1 MILPNIYYS
10 SKLKYYVPYQRPQK
24 KNLLTFFCEYS
35 FQFYY
40 HFLIPLLYYIKLFC
54 WVTFESNHPF
64 LAIPWDSLQFL
75 AISCNFLQ
83 FLAIPCNSLQF
94 LAIPCNFLQFL
105 AISYNSLGDFLQ
117 NIRKNNYFHAR
128 DTWTKQAW
136 PFSMHF
142 LFSKILNIF
151 QRFFLWLKWCW
162 GGLKWECVKSCWQ
175 HDCRQFENQRISW
188 KPADLEATK
197 CQL

>member
-54 WVTFESNHPF
+54 WVTFKSNHP
-64 LAIPWDSLQFL
+64 
-75 AISCNFLQ
+75 

-94 LAIPCNFLQFL
+94 LAIPWDSLQFL
-105 AISYNSLGDFLQ
+105 AIPCNSLQFLVIPWE
-117 NIRKNNYFHAR
+117 NFCKIFAKFNYFPAR

-162 GGLKWECVKSCWQ
+162 GGLKWECVKRCWQ

-188 KPADLEATK
+188 KRADLEATK

>member
-1 MILPNIYYS
+1 MWILFSILLPLSNTTVI
-10 SKLKYYVPYQRPQK
+10 LYQTF
-24 KNLLTFFCEYS
+24 LLSYFWIQS
-35 FQFYY
+35 
-40 HFLIPLLYYIKLFC
+40 PL
-54 WVTFESNHPF
+54 S
-64 LAIPWDSLQFL
+64 
-75 AISCNFLQ
+75 
-83 FLAIPCNSLQF
+83 CNSLGF

-188 KPADLEATK
+188 KRADLEATN
-197 CQL
+197 CQLLKKI